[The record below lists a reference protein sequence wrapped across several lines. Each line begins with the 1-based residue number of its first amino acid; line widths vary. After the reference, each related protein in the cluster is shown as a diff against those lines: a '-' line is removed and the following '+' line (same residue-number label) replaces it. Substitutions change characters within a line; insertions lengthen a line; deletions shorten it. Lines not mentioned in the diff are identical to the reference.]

1 MSSKKI
7 LRADL
12 KAIARR
18 IRQLRGF
25 ELTQGEFAEILG
37 IGQSMVSK
45 LERGELL
52 PSVEMLI
59 RMRIHSGRSIDWI
72 VFGDDAEGGKNPG
85 PQSKS

>member
-7 LRADL
+7 PRADL

-25 ELTQGEFAEILG
+25 ELTQGEFAEILA

-59 RMRIHSGRSIDWI
+59 RMRIHFGRSLDWI
-72 VFGDDAEGGKNPG
+72 IFGDDAEGEKNAG
-85 PQSKS
+85 PHSKY